1 MRLLGV
7 KIRISGSSGGIKE
20 TNFTMSKKY
29 HRRGRLPMRMIG
41 RERSVRGVV
50 TGVDSKVLRLTS
62 WWRPCYTK
70 CYTNLTQSKAKI
82 RAESLVFMLIYRE
95 FSRYTLPS
103 SPPESGN
110 RGLSRGFLYTRL
122 RFKKWC
128 DHFFGGLLC
137 GGRQRL
143 FWLLLLYCA

>member
-1 MRLLGV
+1 VRLLGV

-41 RERSVRGVV
+41 RDRSVRGVV

-82 RAESLVFMLIYRE
+82 RAESLVFMRIYRE

-103 SPPESGN
+103 SPPSIGN
-110 RGLSRGFLYTRL
+110 RGLDRGFLYPCGV
-122 RFKKWC
+122 FKQGFNRKII
-128 DHFFGGLLC
+128 GLL
-137 GGRQRL
+137 
-143 FWLLLLYCA
+143 